1 MLPFALLFLSLI
13 TGGDIMT
20 DIIGIISGHL
30 YYYLKD
36 IVPIYQNMDILKSPQ
51 FL

>member
-1 MLPFALLFLSLI
+1 MLPFALLFFSLI
-13 TGGDIMT
+13 TGGDIIS
-20 DIIGIISGHL
+20 DIVGIAAGHL

-36 IVPIYQNMDILKSPQ
+36 LAPLQQRLDTLKTPQ